1 MRRGS
6 VDGTVEL
13 PTWLL
18 VASATLLACSSGS
31 NGSASPS
38 DGGTTSTDGSTTS
51 DGGTTPSDGAANPN
65 PCQNGKIFCAGT
77 CIDPST
83 DDANCGGC
91 GLACTSGCMKGEC
104 TTTVTTGSIVD
115 FDVAQGT
122 AYFIEAD
129 EAGLSF
135 AIESVPVTGGTPTT
149 IVPSLS
155 YLMSEITAD
164 GTNVYFTYEDPYG
177 VHPQQ
182 GYVAKAAIAGGAVTT
197 IATMQQVP
205 STIEV
210 TPTTVYWVDGYG
222 NLGMSPIAS
231 PAPQLLMPA
240 MAQAGTGLAI
250 GATDVYWASAN
261 DGLVSAPIGGSTIS
275 TIFTGLVFG
284 VAVDSTNVY
293 MANNATDNGFGSGTN
308 AILKAPVGGGTVTTL
323 VPSPGPMGM
332 VADGSSLYWIEYS
345 GALMKIDLKSSVVST
360 LVATGV
366 ATLGG
371 EYGTHALAVDATSVY
386 VSTGSAGTTGN
397 GQTGAAIV
405 KITPK

>member
-1 MRRGS
+1 
-6 VDGTVEL
+6 
-13 PTWLL
+13 
-18 VASATLLACSSGS
+18 
-31 NGSASPS
+31 
-38 DGGTTSTDGSTTS
+38 
-51 DGGTTPSDGAANPN
+51 
-65 PCQNGKIFCAGT
+65 
-77 CIDPST
+77 
-83 DDANCGGC
+83 
-91 GLACTSGCMKGEC
+91 MKGEC